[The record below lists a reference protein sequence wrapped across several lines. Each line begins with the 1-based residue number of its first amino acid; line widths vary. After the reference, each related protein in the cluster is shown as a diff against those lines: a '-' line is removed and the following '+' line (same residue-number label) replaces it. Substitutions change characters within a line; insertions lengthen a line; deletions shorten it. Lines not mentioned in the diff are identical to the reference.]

1 MALGLARGGE
11 SMSVRAP
18 KDEDEARRARL
29 MVALGQGRSVADVIE
44 EITGTAP
51 EEDLVETVKARL
63 RAASVDGEPFDLPA
77 FLEAHVS
84 WQEAWQ

>member
-1 MALGLARGGE
+1 
-11 SMSVRAP
+11 MSVRAP

-29 MVALGQGRSVADVIE
+29 MVALGQGRTVADVIQ

-63 RAASVDGEPFDLPA
+63 RAASEDGEPFDLA
-77 FLEAHVS
+77 TFLEEHVS

>member
-1 MALGLARGGE
+1 
-11 SMSVRAP
+11 MSVRSP

-29 MVALGQGRSVADVIE
+29 KVALGQGRTVADVIQ

-63 RAASVDGEPFDLPA
+63 RAASEDGEPFDLA
-77 FLEAHVS
+77 TFLEAHAT